1 MNKKI
6 LIAVAIFFVIGFIL
20 GTQMRGCRRGPLTEI
35 KSVRS
40 DTVMRYVDRTDTLYK
55 SIAVYKPAPVKVMTL
70 TDSQLPSRNI
80 SSDCFP
86 TDSAFYSDSIY
97 RAREFK
103 AVINDIITGN
113 RIASRSILWADLTP
127 ITETT
132 ITKTVTIEKKQPV
145 IKVYLGANAG
155 VRYETP
161 LTRGGLD
168 IAPAASVI
176 LSDRYMVD
184 VGYYILGGEITAGL
198 KVKLSF
204 KK

>member
-1 MNKKI
+1 
-6 LIAVAIFFVIGFIL
+6 
-20 GTQMRGCRRGPLTEI
+20 
-35 KSVRS
+35 
-40 DTVMRYVDRTDTLYK
+40 
-55 SIAVYKPAPVKVMTL
+55 VYKPAPIKIMAL
-70 TDSQLPSRNI
+70 TNSQRNQSRNI

-86 TDSAFYSDSIY
+86 TDSAFYTDSIY

-113 RIASRSILWADLTP
+113 RIAQRSILWADLTP
-127 ITETT
+127 ITEQM
-132 ITKTVTIEKKQPV
+132 ITKTVTIEKKQPL

-161 LTRGGLD
+161 LSRGGLD
-168 IAPAASVI
+168 IAPAGSI
-176 LSDRYMVD
+176 IFSDRYMVD
-184 VGYYILGGEITAGL
+184 VGYYILGGEITAGV

>member
-6 LIAVAIFFVIGFIL
+6 LIAVTIFFVIGFIM
-20 GTQMRGCRRGPLTEI
+20 GTQMHGCRRGSLTEI
-35 KSVRS
+35 KSVRA
-40 DTVMRYVDRTDTLYK
+40 DTVTRYVDRTDTLYR
-55 SIAVYKPAPVKVMTL
+55 SIAAYKPVPIKITALP
-70 TDSQLPSRNI
+70 DSQHQFTNV
-80 SSDCFP
+80 SSGCFP
-86 TDSAFYSDSIY
+86 TDSTFYSDSIY

-113 RIASRSILWADLTP
+113 RIARRSILWADLTP
-127 ITETT
+127 ITEAT
-132 ITKTVTIEKKQPV
+132 ITKTVTIEKKQPL
-145 IKVYLGANAG
+145 IKVYLGADAG

-168 IAPAASVI
+168 IAPAGSI
-176 LSDRYMVD
+176 IFSDRYMVD
-184 VGYYILGGEITAGL
+184 VGYYVLSGQITAGI